1 MGRKPPRRGSEPAWS
16 GSWLVHLF
24 QRHRTDDPSGAAPAR
39 DFLDGCSIA
48 PRLLAIVKV
57 VAETPPP
64 SFAGGGKWEAMHG
77 DMAGYYEVWAD
88 GPGRRHYRLFCILER
103 DGAAVGLGGPSIVLI
118 TGMEKGFRTTF
129 SARDY
134 EKVRQLGDE
143 YRSRTPRSVVR

>member
-1 MGRKPPRRGSEPAWS
+1 MGRKPPRRGSEPAWR

-57 VAETPPP
+57 VAETPSP

-77 DMAGYYEVWAD
+77 DMAGYYEVRAD
-88 GPGRRHYRLFCILER
+88 GPGRRHYRLFCILES